1 MSRTLFRPLLLASV
15 LAFAGAAQAAVM
27 TAPVDAAGNFTVTDT
42 TVPPPGSPDA
52 YYTFNIA
59 PSTNPTGTVPDPR
72 PAIYYDENVPNQ
84 SVNDIRI
91 NVAAAYSVDAATLS
105 TASTCDNLS
114 GPCTG
119 ATATSNQLTLT
130 NVSPFDYL
138 AVHFGSNELFFHWAT
153 PITSAVL
160 TAISPDAFVAGLS
173 NYRSYLTTPLPGALA
188 LFLGALG
195 FLGLRRK
202 LVQPAGAEPMAA

>member
-15 LAFAGAAQAAVM
+15 LAFAGAAQAAM
-27 TAPVDAAGNFTVTDT
+27 MSADVDASGNFTVTDT
-42 TVPPPGSPDA
+42 TGGNAPVN
-52 YYTFNIA
+52 YTFNIS
-59 PSTNPTGTVPDPR
+59 PSTNPSGTVPDPV
-72 PAIYYDENVPNQ
+72 PATYYDENVVNQ
-84 SVNDIRI
+84 SVDDIRTTI
-91 NVAAAYSVDAATLS
+91 AAAYSVDKNTLA
-105 TASTCDNLS
+105 TASTCDSFN
-114 GPCTG
+114 CTG
-119 ATATSNQLTLT
+119 ATATSSQLTLT

-160 TAISPDAFVAGLS
+160 TAISPTAFAAGLS
-173 NYRSYLTTPLPGALA
+173 NYRSYLTTPVPGALA

-202 LVQPAGAEPMAA
+202 VVQPRGAEPMAA

>member
-15 LAFAGAAQAAVM
+15 LAFAGAAQAATM

-42 TVPPPGSPDA
+42 SVSPSA
-52 YYTFNIA
+52 NYSFNIA
-59 PSTNPTGTVPDPR
+59 PTTNPN
-72 PAIYYDENVPNQ
+72 PAIYFDSNVPNQ
-84 SVNDIRI
+84 SVDQIRTTI
-91 NVAAAYSVDAATLS
+91 ANNYSAVVGTLA
-105 TASTCDNLS
+105 TASTCDSFNC
-114 GPCTG
+114 PG
-119 ATATSNQLTLT
+119 ATATSSQLTLS

-138 AVHFGSNELFFHWAT
+138 AIHFGSNELFFHWAT

-160 TAISPDAFVAGLS
+160 TAVLPNTFVAGLS